1 WWLGW
6 SITNSHGNQLGGDE
20 ELADRRTDIEQSGTV
35 KQKGNRFSISCKA
48 YGLLVSRVVCKCSFE
63 TTEMASTLNMSKFSN
78 KDNLLGPETKPADA
92 VSRTPGLDN
101 SRIVGLQRQIMT
113 GTVISM
119 CRLAAADNDGD
130 YAFEL
135 VKNLERY
142 GDKARLRTY
151 DPALFCFVEKREAEK
166 AYLVEEEILR
176 NGLCLDESE
185 INALLKELVCVDIG
199 KDETEK
205 FAQSVVGLAV
215 EREKRSNFTQF
226 QDWLDQHNE
235 FEAIVDGANI
245 GLYQQ
250 NFAEG
255 GFSVSQLEVVVN
267 ELYKRSNKWPLVILH
282 DKRIRGLLANP
293 ANRGLLQGWID
304 NGILYGTPVGSNDDW
319 YWLYASVKLKCML
332 VTNDQMRDHIF
343 ELLGSSFFPMWKERH
358 QVHYTFPKGH
368 LKLQMPPSYSLV
380 IQESER
386 GAWHVPV
393 AGEYNEAV
401 DNGKLTNGNTI
412 TGKRKESSRTPVHKF
427 NLIDEPTYDE
437 FDNDNFFD
445 DEAAVD
451 ETVHD
456 EYTHDKTVVE
466 DTTEVFSHTLYNKVL
481 ETVRI
486 DERRTQHYL
495 YKLHTNNDQAR
506 RFQTSSLSRRKI
518 FHVQQLEKIKDIN
531 ALPSLYAILNNEGF
545 DNVKLS
551 YLKGY
556 WVIINTYSIA
566 SNEKLIK
573 HIGVLSWF
581 SELGNAN
588 NSFVSDVRLVW
599 IFIEGL
605 PIYVWN
611 KDVLAKIVTPWGT
624 LSDVDAVDDAS
635 FPF

>member
-1 WWLGW
+1 MQNN
-6 SITNSHGNQLGGDE
+6 INPNE
-20 ELADRRTDIEQSGTV
+20 
-35 KQKGNRFSISCKA
+35 
-48 YGLLVSRVVCKCSFE
+48 
-63 TTEMASTLNMSKFSN
+63 
-78 KDNLLGPETKPADA
+78 
-92 VSRTPGLDN
+92 
-101 SRIVGLQRQIMT
+101 

-176 NGLCLDESE
+176 NGLCLEESE
-185 INALLKELVCVDIG
+185 INALLKVSVEVGDEGRVYEYLHKMRGSVRCVSESSAGVVGRWFRGEVAAKVGKGLGEGDMGRVKDAVLRNGGGWHGLGWIGSGEWDVKRTNVGSGGGCCACGEELVCVDIG
-199 KDETEK
+199 RDATEK

-226 QDWLDQHNE
+226 QDWLDQRNE

-255 GFSVSQLEVVVN
+255 GFSVSQQLEVVVN

-282 DKRIRGLLANP
+282 DKRIRGLIANP

-358 QVHYTFPKGH
+358 QVKGSILTPCKAGGRGKVGVRLSTSQPPPYIVEDGIGTHNPWKTVLGVTLLYFALGFFRGEELLKYRPEIIEILRYRGWTWTTLGFDFGIVVSFKCFAYEKSGRLEVHYTFPKGQ

-386 GAWHVPV
+386 GAWHVPI
-393 AGEYNEAV
+393 AGEYNDESLRTWLCITRLSQCKASDEVSVSAEAV

-412 TGKRKESSRTPVHKF
+412 TGKRKER
-427 NLIDEPTYDE
+427 
-437 FDNDNFFD
+437 
-445 DEAAVD
+445 
-451 ETVHD
+451 
-456 EYTHDKTVVE
+456 
-466 DTTEVFSHTLYNKVL
+466 
-481 ETVRI
+481 
-486 DERRTQHYL
+486 
-495 YKLHTNNDQAR
+495 
-506 RFQTSSLSRRKI
+506 
-518 FHVQQLEKIKDIN
+518 
-531 ALPSLYAILNNEGF
+531 
-545 DNVKLS
+545 
-551 YLKGY
+551 
-556 WVIINTYSIA
+556 
-566 SNEKLIK
+566 
-573 HIGVLSWF
+573 
-581 SELGNAN
+581 
-588 NSFVSDVRLVW
+588 
-599 IFIEGL
+599 
-605 PIYVWN
+605 
-611 KDVLAKIVTPWGT
+611 
-624 LSDVDAVDDAS
+624 
-635 FPF
+635 